1 MLGDDAAAACEGD
14 ACVIPT
20 AAQTEVGPAAEAEPA
35 GPDIDGD
42 DPDLDQD
49 SDQNPDPDP
58 DPDPDLYPDP
68 GED

>member
-20 AAQTEVGPAAEAEPA
+20 AAQTEVGPAAEPA

-49 SDQNPDPDP
+49 QD
-58 DPDPDLYPDP
+58 
-68 GED
+68 